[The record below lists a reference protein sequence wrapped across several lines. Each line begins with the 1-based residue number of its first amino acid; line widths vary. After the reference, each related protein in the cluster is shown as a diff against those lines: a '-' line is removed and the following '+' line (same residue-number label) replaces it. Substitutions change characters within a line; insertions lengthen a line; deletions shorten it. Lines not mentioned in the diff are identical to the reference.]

1 MRMARALALWLLLAA
16 ALPAAWLPIGPDGGH
31 VQALGQSSRD
41 PNLLWAVSYNYPSPP
56 VCFRSTD
63 RGESWSPAGEF
74 ELPDIANLCAD
85 PHQAGLLYGCSRG
98 VEFWRSTDAG
108 ETWDIVI
115 TPGRVRAL
123 APDPFTPGRVY
134 GAGFPAQGGAWPLA
148 FVSTDFGLTWTATT
162 LDTGYGTMLCC
173 AADPATPGTAWAG
186 GDSGRVFRT
195 TDAGASWHRRSTGVA
210 RVPVLSVAV
219 CPDDPGIVLC
229 GTAVELFRTT
239 DAGASWQ
246 VRSGPEEAFGL
257 GFFPGE
263 PGVAL
268 AAARDPEPRA
278 WLSSDFGETWTA
290 RTPDTC
296 LFRARVLVVDTAG
309 AAFVDGLAGVA
320 RTTDYG
326 ATWPY
331 TNRGIRFAHAYTIGV
346 NPRDG
351 DELFTGV
358 HGCRVFRTRDAGANW
373 SRCNGFWCIENG
385 MCCALAVAPEPDS
398 TLLYAFEG
406 YG

>member
-1 MRMARALALWLLLAA
+1 MVRALTLSLLLVA
-16 ALPAAWLPIGPDGGH
+16 ALPASWLPIGPDGGH
-31 VQALGQSSRD
+31 VQALGRSDAD
-41 PNLLWAVSYNYPSPP
+41 PDRLWAVSYNYPSPP

-74 ELPDIANLCAD
+74 ELPDVAGLRVD
-85 PHQAGLLYGCSRG
+85 PHQAGLLYACSRG
-98 VEFWRSTDAG
+98 VELWRSTDAG
-108 ETWDIVI
+108 ETWNIVI

-134 GAGFPAQGGAWPLA
+134 GAGFTAQGAVWPQA
-148 FVSTDFGLTWTATT
+148 FVSTDFGLTWSATA
-162 LDTGYGTMLCC
+162 LDTSYGIMLCC
-173 AADPATPGTAWAG
+173 EADPSVPGVAWCG

-195 TDAGASWHRRSTGVA
+195 TDGGASWCPRSAGVA

-219 CPDDPGIVLC
+219 CPGDPDIVLC
-229 GTAVELFRTT
+229 GTALELYRTT
-239 DAGASWQ
+239 DGGAGWRAGA
-246 VRSGPEEAFGL
+246 GPEEAFGL
-257 GFFPGE
+257 GFLPGE
-263 PGVAL
+263 PRMAL

-278 WLSSDFGETWTA
+278 WLSSDYGANWSA
-290 RTPDTC
+290 QTPDTC

-309 AAFVDGLAGVA
+309 VAFVDGLAGVA

-326 ATWPY
+326 ATWRY
-331 TNRGIRFAHAYTIGV
+331 SNRGIRFAHAYTITV

-351 DELFTGV
+351 DEMFTGV
-358 HGCRVFRTRDAGANW
+358 HGCRVFRTTDAGASWN
-373 SRCNGFWCIENG
+373 RCNGFWCIENG
-385 MCCALAVAPEPDS
+385 MCCALAVAPGPDS